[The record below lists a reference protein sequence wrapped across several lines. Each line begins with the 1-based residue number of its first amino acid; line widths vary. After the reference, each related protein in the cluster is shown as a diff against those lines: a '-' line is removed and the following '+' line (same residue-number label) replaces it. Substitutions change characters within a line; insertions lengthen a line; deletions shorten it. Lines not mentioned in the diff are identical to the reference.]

1 MLSLLIHCFSE
12 CVEFVKS
19 FKIPLLVLG
28 GGGYTVRNV
37 ARCWW
42 VGQTIRLEWQ
52 QGFCRLTCF
61 FFVLQDI
68 WNIPASGGVHQRWA
82 AVQRWVVHRYTCDPC
97 LLSLQS
103 LGSFSAFCRV
113 FWVFCSRL
121 HAASWRQYQD
131 REPELQT
138 GFSFTHSGSYMGVK
152 MLCTETITLQYLEQ
166 IRQTVFENL
175 KMLNHAPSV
184 QIHDVPSDMLNY
196 ERNDE
201 PDPDERGAEENYTR
215 SASHLKLSQRAASLW
230 APQSQSLPTVFAFVL
245 LYFISIVHIGCWC
258 PTKTCINFSWDP
270 TVALIN
276 SSLDVLHG
284 GPLMNSWSHA
294 NIIK

>member
-52 QGFCRLTCF
+52 RGFCRLTCF

-68 WNIPASGGVHQRWA
+68 WNIPASRGVHQRRA
-82 AVQRWVVHRYTCDPC
+82 AVQWWVVHSFTFDPD

-103 LGSFSAFCRV
+103 PGSFSAFCRV

-121 HAASWRQYQD
+121 HAASWRQHQD

-138 GFSFTHSGSYMGVK
+138 GFRTHSGSFMGVK
-152 MLCTETITLQYLEQ
+152 MVC
-166 IRQTVFENL
+166 V
-175 KMLNHAPSV
+175 
-184 QIHDVPSDMLNY
+184 
-196 ERNDE
+196 
-201 PDPDERGAEENYTR
+201 
-215 SASHLKLSQRAASLW
+215 LKLSLCSTWSRSARQFLRIWRCWTMPRVCRSTMSPQTCSTTNATTSLTQTRG
-230 APQSQSLPTVFAFVL
+230 AQKRTTQGQQVISSSARGLLVCGHLSNRVFLLSLPL
-245 LYFISIVHIGCWC
+245 CYFILC
-258 PTKTCINFSWDP
+258 P
-270 TVALIN
+270 
-276 SSLDVLHG
+276 
-284 GPLMNSWSHA
+284 
-294 NIIK
+294 